1 MCFWG
6 LTLHCHWAWQ
16 RGWRFREGWWGS
28 SLNIKV
34 VLFFTKINPCKIK
47 KRDPDRCVWEVLT
60 CGFTTTTRLMINLS
74 FYEWLLLPKDKM
86 TLGFMYKGCVCKF
99 FHTNLPMYQA
109 WNDRGNVCQPH
120 GWLLWRWWPSAVML
134 EQLTHMCLCGF
145 NEGNGAENTVYNNS
159 SFGTIRWSCQWS
171 SAQRERV
178 YRECDDFLQPHL
190 EREMARSHVL
200 PVPVCNL
207 KWDQDIFLM

>member
-1 MCFWG
+1 M
-6 LTLHCHWAWQ
+6 
-16 RGWRFREGWWGS
+16 
-28 SLNIKV
+28 N
-34 VLFFTKINPCKIK
+34 
-47 KRDPDRCVWEVLT
+47 KRDPDRCMWEVLT
-60 CGFTTTTRLMINLS
+60 CGFPTTTRLMINLS

-86 TLGFMYKGCVCKF
+86 TLALMYKGCVCKF
-99 FHTNLPMYQA
+99 FHTNPPMYQA
-109 WNDRGNVCQPH
+109 WNDCGNVCQPRVTLVTIS
-120 GWLLWRWWPSAVML
+120 GDAGKLLILSKIALVTEVIE
-134 EQLTHMCLCGF
+134 EQLTHMCLRGF
-145 NEGNGAENTVYNNS
+145 NEGNGAENTINNNS

-207 KWDQDIFLM
+207 KGAQDIFLM